1 MANETGP
8 GPNDLR
14 IDSAY
19 LEHLNLLE
27 KSGAL
32 DDISALRKENREL
45 DTLLND
51 AAALVSL
58 PEIDTMIDFVISR
71 LLERFIP
78 THLMFL
84 IETPRGGGFSHYS
97 YHNLKKDERKFPT
110 EYYQVL
116 KSFFTASPYPIAYGE
131 LERRIGPEG
140 LGAVFRDFDP
150 EVLFPMRGLGVLYG
164 LVLLGRKIAGGEYT
178 EPEKMYVDRM
188 TRFLSIGIQNSL
200 HHESSIT
207 DLKTGLYNHYH
218 FMQRLEQEITRI
230 SRHGSR
236 AGILMLDIDH
246 FKVFND
252 TWGHLAGDEIL
263 VAIAATIKR
272 TIRAEDMG
280 ARFGGEEFCVLAVE
294 CDEKIL
300 FDMAERIRQAIE
312 SLTVP
317 FGGEALGVT
326 TSIGCYQIEGP
337 GPIRAETCLGRAD
350 RALYLS
356 KAGGRNRS
364 TLYRPGLLGRA
375 TALRQSAEPGAGRR
389 AGPRL

>member
-1 MANETGP
+1 VEQETAAR
-8 GPNDLR
+8 PNDR
-14 IDSAY
+14 QVDSAY
-19 LEHLNLLE
+19 LERLNLLE

-32 DDISALRKENREL
+32 EDIAALRKENREL
-45 DTLLND
+45 DTLIND
-51 AAALVSL
+51 SAALFSL
-58 PEIDTMIDFVISR
+58 TEIEGMIDFVISR

-78 THLMFL
+78 THFMFV
-84 IETPRGGGFSHYS
+84 IEAPRGGGFSHYS
-97 YHNLKKDERKFPT
+97 YRNLKKDERKFPI
-110 EYYQVL
+110 EYYPAL
-116 KSFFTASPYPIAYGE
+116 KSFFTASPYPIAYEE
-131 LERRIGPEG
+131 LERRVGSGG
-140 LGAVFRDFDP
+140 LGVAFRDFEP

-164 LVLLGRKIAGGEYT
+164 IVLLGRKIAGGEYS

-207 DLKTGLYNHYH
+207 DSKTGLYNHHH

-246 FKVFND
+246 FKRFND

-263 VAIAATIKR
+263 IEIASTIKK

-294 CDEKIL
+294 CDEKVL
-300 FDMAERIRQAIE
+300 LEMSERIRQAIE
-312 SLTVP
+312 STTVI
-317 FGGEALGVT
+317 FQGNTLSVT
-326 TSIGCYQIEGP
+326 VSIGCYKLEGP
-337 GPIRAETCLGRAD
+337 APLNAEACLDRAD

-356 KAGGRNRS
+356 KSGGRNRS
-364 TLYRPGLLGRA
+364 TLYKPGLLGRA
-375 TALRQSAEPGAGRR
+375 SAMRR
-389 AGPRL
+389 LTGP